1 MPHGFTLESAR
12 EVPEIQS
19 AVRFYRHDV
28 TGARLMSVIAPDE
41 NKVFGIAFRTPPRD
55 STGVAHI
62 LEHSVLC
69 GSEKYPVK
77 EPFVELLKGS
87 LQTFLNAFTYP
98 DKTCYPV
105 ASANLQDFYNLID
118 VYLDAVFHPRISENI
133 LRQEGWHYE
142 LDAPEGP
149 MAYKGVVF
157 NEMKGAYSSPD
168 AVLAEL
174 TQQSLFPD
182 ITYGLDSG
190 GDPERIPDLTYGDFL
205 DFHRTYYH
213 PANAWIC
220 FYGDDDP
227 DERLR
232 LLAAYLDRY
241 GPLAVDSEVRPQPR
255 FAEPRRI
262 ERGYAAGED
271 GGKAMATMAFL
282 LPETGDAEAN
292 LALRVLEEILLGLPS
307 SPLRKALLD
316 SGLGEDV
323 TGGLETEL
331 RHMYFSVGLKG
342 MDPARARDAQAHME
356 EIVFSVLTGL
366 AAAGIG
372 QDLLDAALNSIE
384 FAFRENNTGRFPR
397 GLSLWLRSLSTA
409 LYGGDPLALVAF
421 EAPLAALKKRLAAGE
436 QVFEELLRAH
446 FLDNSHRSSV
456 LLTPDAEMLKRRER
470 IEAERLRLALEGMDA
485 AARARVIEET
495 RTLRAEQ
502 ERADPPEALAAIPM
516 LGRGDLPREN
526 ARIPGELT
534 VTHGARLLTHDLP
547 TAGIAYLDVGF
558 SLACLPREHLG
569 LAPLFGR
576 ALLEMGTARD
586 DFTALTRRIARVTG
600 GMGCQTFAA
609 SVRGEDAP
617 AAWLFLRGKATAE
630 KTGEMAE
637 LMHDVLLTA
646 RFDDPSRFR
655 QMLLEEKARLEQ
667 RLAPGGHGF
676 VSSRL
681 AAGFTQAGMIG
692 ELTGGVEYLLTLR
705 KLLEML
711 ETQWPQ
717 TLATLEDIRA
727 ALLREAS
734 RMVNLTADERAAAAL
749 EPGLGALLDALP
761 TAAPRTN
768 AWKLKTLP
776 AAEGLTL
783 PAQVNYV
790 GKGVNLTALGV
801 ETGLSAPAVS
811 RWLRTAYLWDRV
823 RVQGGAYG
831 AFCSYDETAGNLFM
845 VSYRDPNLHKTLA
858 AYDAAAAYLESLDI
872 SQAELDKAVVGAIG
886 DMDAYMLPDAKGWT
900 SLVRHLA
907 NRTEEERQARREA
920 ILGATAKDF
929 RAFGRA
935 AAALRDHGRIV
946 VLGQDEA
953 LKAADIA
960 GMRLTRVL

>member
-1 MPHGFTLESAR
+1 MPHGFTLESER
-12 EVPEIQS
+12 QVPEIQS
-19 AVRFYRHDV
+19 TIRFYRHDA
-28 TGARLMSVIAPDE
+28 TGARVMSVLAPDE
-41 NKVFGIAFRTPPRD
+41 NKVFGIAFRTPPKD

-69 GSEKYPVK
+69 GSRKYPVK

-142 LDAPEGP
+142 LDAAEGP
-149 MAYKGVVF
+149 MTYKGVVF

-174 TQQSLFPD
+174 TQQSIFPD

-190 GDPERIPDLTYGDFL
+190 GDPERIPDLTFEAFQ

-232 LLAAYLDRY
+232 LLAAYLDQY

-255 FAEPRRI
+255 FSEPRRI

-323 TGGLETEL
+323 IGGLETEL

-342 MDPARARDAQAHME
+342 MDPVAARHAQARME
-356 EIVFSVLTGL
+356 EIIFSVFTSL
-366 AAAGIG
+366 AAKGIEP
-372 QDLLDAALNSIE
+372 DLLGAALNSIE

-421 EAPLAALKKRLAAGE
+421 EAPLAALKARLAKGE
-436 QVFEELLRAH
+436 KVFEDLLHAH
-446 FLDNSHRSSV
+446 FLDNPHRSSV
-456 LLTPDAEMLKRRER
+456 LLTPDAQMLKRRER
-470 IEAERLRLALEGMDA
+470 IEAERLKLALEGMDA
-485 AARARVIEET
+485 AARARVMEET
-495 RTLRAEQ
+495 KALREEQ
-502 ERADPPEALAAIPM
+502 ERADPPEALALIPV
-516 LGRGDLPREN
+516 LGRADLPRAN
-526 ARIPGELT
+526 ARIPGDLT
-534 VTHGARLLTHDLP
+534 VTHGTRLLSHDLP
-547 TAGIAYLDVGF
+547 TAGIAYLDLGF
-558 SLACLPREHLG
+558 SLVSLPREHLG
-569 LAPLFGR
+569 LTPLFGR

-609 SVRGEDAP
+609 TARGKDAP

-630 KTGEMAE
+630 KAGQMTE
-637 LMHDVLLTA
+637 LFNDVLLTA
-646 RFDDPSRFR
+646 RFDDKERFR

-667 RLAPGGHGF
+667 RLVPGGHGF

-681 AAGFTQAGMIG
+681 AARFTVAGMIG

-705 KLLEML
+705 KLLEL
-711 ETQWPQ
+711 LDAQWPQ
-717 TLATLEDIRA
+717 TLATLEEIRKS
-727 ALLREAS
+727 LLHGSARL
-734 RMVNLTADERAAAAL
+734 VNLTADERAATAL
-749 EPGLGALLDALP
+749 QPGLSDLLDALP
-761 TAAPRTN
+761 RPVPHSN
-768 AWKLKTLP
+768 AWKLKPLP
-776 AAEGLTL
+776 AAEGLTI

-790 GKGVNLTALGV
+790 GKGVNLAALGI
-801 ETGLSAPAVS
+801 EAGKAAPAVS
-811 RWLRTAYLWDRV
+811 RWLRAAYLWDRV

-831 AFCSYDETAGNLFM
+831 AFCSYDEVAGNLSM
-845 VSYRDPNLHKTLA
+845 VSYRDPNLQKTLQT
-858 AYDAAAAYLESLDI
+858 YDATAQFLAGLDL

-886 DMDAYMLPDAKGWT
+886 DMDTYMLPDAKGWT
-900 SLVRHLA
+900 ALARHLT
-907 NRTEEERQARREA
+907 NRTEEERQERREA
-920 ILGATAKDF
+920 ILGATIADF
-929 RAFGRA
+929 RAFADA
-935 AAALRDHGRIV
+935 AAALRDHGQIV
-946 VLGQDEA
+946 VLGQEEGI
-953 LKAADIA
+953 AAA
-960 GMRLTRVL
+960 NLPGLRLTRVL